1 MWPKT
6 KPAVGSP
13 LRMRGKVVDYL
24 KNARS
29 FWITPAYAGKSRKKL
44 RDFLGA
50 WDHPCVCGEK
60 ISTLLSLELAGGSP
74 LRMRGKVREDT
85 DIHAITGITPAYAGK
100 RATAAMHIHSR

>member
-60 ISTLLSLELAGGSP
+60 VSMGYLMGLGEGSP
-74 LRMRGKVREDT
+74 LRMRGKEWTEVKT
-85 DIHAITGITPAYAGK
+85 TVGTGITPAYAGK
-100 RATAAMHIHSR
+100 SKEAS